1 VWKIKRRVTFFS
13 IRLYNSTRETDGTG
27 SRTAGAAC
35 RQFGSKLMHV
45 LTEFQRRREENS
57 CSDRRLG
64 IVASMKHSVTNKPQR
79 SIARPK
85 HSRMFRLAEA
95 QGHATMQGVGAPP
108 GFLSL
113 PSNSYHTTQ
122 SHPARLFVAR
132 PCVRASLLCCA
143 LTACT
148 FLLILVYTPPFV
160 ARMGI
165 LCLR

>member
-1 VWKIKRRVTFFS
+1 MC
-13 IRLYNSTRETDGTG
+13 G
-27 SRTAGAAC
+27 
-35 RQFGSKLMHV
+35 
-45 LTEFQRRREENS
+45 
-57 CSDRRLG
+57 
-64 IVASMKHSVTNKPQR
+64 KHSVTNKPQR

-148 FLLILVYTPPFV
+148 FLLILVYTPPLF
-160 ARMGI
+160 ARTGI
-165 LCLR
+165 LCLPSVLQIQSPHASPTRTHAVLCFQYTEHAVVLFQSTPLKHAGLRSELNTHGLRTNVQE